1 MRINSFIL
9 NKSDFNPICTNMSR
23 FNLLNIFY
31 LLCISFFTFA
41 CQEKQEEKQETI
53 VYPDRPNIVW
63 IVCEDMSPEHLETYG
78 GTGGK
83 TPFLNEL
90 AAESLQ
96 YDNAFSTAG
105 VCAPSRAALITGAY
119 QTSIGAMHMRTTGM
133 SAAAKDV
140 YPPGYKNYSVVLP
153 EEMYPY
159 PIYLRQAGYYVSNN
173 SKEDYQFK
181 TPVMM
186 WDESGRNAHWRNRKD
201 PNQPFFSIFN
211 FTISHESQVWSREN
225 EELLVDP
232 KDVTVPPVYP
242 DDSLTRRTLARFIT
256 NVMRMDMQVG
266 EVIAQLKEDGLYD
279 NTIIFFYS
287 DHGDGM
293 PYYKREMYDRGLKVP
308 LYVKAPFL
316 EAGTTTDELVS
327 FVDFGPTLLSL
338 AGVQIPETMQGQAFL
353 GAQKAAPRKYVYG
366 ARDRMDSEYD
376 RVRAVSDGRFKY
388 IKNFMP
394 EKPNYQNIRYRLQNP
409 LMLHLLDLHEKGQ
422 LTPEQDRWFDAT
434 KPEEELYD
442 TQSDPYEFVNLVG
455 NSDYQDKLVEMRM
468 ALEDWMIKYG
478 DKGALN
484 EVEMVNDWWGGQETA
499 PATATPEVSFQDG
512 KISLKSATP
521 STLFGYRKS
530 KNDSWEVYSQPFEWN
545 AGDSLYVN
553 AQRIGYEA
561 SEISLIV
568 Q

>member
-1 MRINSFIL
+1 MRIDSFIL
-9 NKSDFNPICTNMSR
+9 NMSDFNPICANMSR

-31 LLCISFFTFA
+31 LLFFSLFTFS
-41 CQEKQEEKQETI
+41 CQEKQREKQEMI
-53 VYPDRPNIVW
+53 EYPDRPNIVW

-90 AAESLQ
+90 AKESLQ

-186 WDESGRNAHWRNRKD
+186 WDESGGKAHWRNRKD

-232 KDVTVPPVYP
+232 KDVSVPPVYP

-293 PYYKREMYDRGLKVP
+293 PYFKREVYDRGLKVP

-316 EAGTTTDELVS
+316 EPGNTTDELVS

-338 AGVQIPETMQGQAFL
+338 AGIQIPETMQGQAFL

-422 LTPEQDRWFDAT
+422 LTPEQDRWFDTT

-442 TQSDPYEFVNLVG
+442 TQSDPYEFVNLVE
-455 NSDYQDKLVEMRM
+455 NQDYQDKLVEMRM

-499 PATATPEVSFQDG
+499 PVTSTPEVSSQNG

-530 KNDSWEVYSQPFEWN
+530 KNDPWEVYSQPFEWN

-561 SEISLIV
+561 SGISLIV

>member
-1 MRINSFIL
+1 
-9 NKSDFNPICTNMSR
+9 MSR

-96 YDNAFSTAG
+96 YDNAYSTAG

-140 YPPGYKNYSVVLP
+140 YPPGYKNYSIVLP

>member
-1 MRINSFIL
+1 MRIISFIL

-96 YDNAFSTAG
+96 YDNAYSTAG

-140 YPPGYKNYSVVLP
+140 YPPGYKNYSIVLP

>member
-1 MRINSFIL
+1 MRIDSFIL
-9 NKSDFNPICTNMSR
+9 NKSDFNPICANMSR

-31 LLCISFFTFA
+31 LLCFSLFTFS
-41 CQEKQEEKQETI
+41 CQKKQEEKQETI
-53 VYPDRPNIVW
+53 EYPDRPNIVW

-133 SAAAKDV
+133 SAAAVDA
-140 YPPGYKNYSVVLP
+140 YPPGYKNYSTILP
-153 EEMYPY
+153 EGMYPY
-159 PIYLRQAGYYVSNN
+159 PIYLRQAGYFVSNN

-232 KDVTVPPVYP
+232 KGVTVPPVYP

-293 PYYKREMYDRGLKVP
+293 PYFKREMYDRGLKVP
-308 LYVKAPFL
+308 LFIKAPFL
-316 EAGTTTDELVS
+316 EPGTTTEELVS

-499 PATATPEVSFQDG
+499 PVTATPEVSFQDG

-530 KNDSWEVYSQPFEWN
+530 KNDSWEVYNQPFQWN

>member
-1 MRINSFIL
+1 
-9 NKSDFNPICTNMSR
+9 MSR

>member
-1 MRINSFIL
+1 MI
-9 NKSDFNPICTNMSR
+9 
-23 FNLLNIFY
+23 
-31 LLCISFFTFA
+31 
-41 CQEKQEEKQETI
+41 E
-53 VYPDRPNIVW
+53 YPDRPNIVW

-90 AAESLQ
+90 AKESLQ

-186 WDESGRNAHWRNRKD
+186 WNESGGKAHWRNRKD

-232 KDVTVPPVYP
+232 KDVSVPPVYP

-293 PYYKREMYDRGLKVP
+293 PYFKREVYDRGLKVP

-316 EAGTTTDELVS
+316 EPGTTTDELVS

-338 AGVQIPETMQGQAFL
+338 AGIQIPETMQGQAFL
-353 GAQKAAPRKYVYG
+353 GAQKAVPRKYVYG

-422 LTPEQDRWFDAT
+422 LTPEQDRWFDTT

-455 NSDYQDKLVEMRM
+455 NQDYQEKLVEMRM

-499 PATATPEVSFQDG
+499 PVTSTPEVSFQNG

-530 KNDSWEVYSQPFEWN
+530 KNDPWEVYSQPFEWN

>member
-1 MRINSFIL
+1 
-9 NKSDFNPICTNMSR
+9 MSR

-31 LLCISFFTFA
+31 LLFFSLFTFS
-41 CQEKQEEKQETI
+41 CQKKQREKQEMIE
-53 VYPDRPNIVW
+53 YPDRPNIVW

-90 AAESLQ
+90 AKESLQ

-186 WDESGRNAHWRNRKD
+186 WNESGGKAHWRNRKD

-232 KDVTVPPVYP
+232 KDVSVPPVYP

-293 PYYKREMYDRGLKVP
+293 PYFKREVYDRGLKVP

-316 EAGTTTDELVS
+316 EPGTTTDELVS

-338 AGVQIPETMQGQAFL
+338 AGIQIPETMQGQAFL
-353 GAQKAAPRKYVYG
+353 GAQKAVPRKYVYG

-422 LTPEQDRWFDAT
+422 LTPEQDRWFDTT

-455 NSDYQDKLVEMRM
+455 NQDYQEKLVEMRM

-499 PATATPEVSFQDG
+499 PVTSTPEVSFQNG

-530 KNDSWEVYSQPFEWN
+530 KNDPWEVYSQPFEWN